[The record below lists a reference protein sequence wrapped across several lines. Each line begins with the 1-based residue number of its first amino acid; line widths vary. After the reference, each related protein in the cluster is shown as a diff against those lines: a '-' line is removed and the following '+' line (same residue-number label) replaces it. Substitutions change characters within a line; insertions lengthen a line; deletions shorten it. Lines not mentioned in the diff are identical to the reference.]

1 MRSEE
6 EMMAL
11 IRDFVAADPNI
22 RVAVLMGSR
31 ANPDVEK
38 DVFQDYDVGC
48 YVANVDAYRTDRTF
62 LEHFGEIMIMQIPE
76 DKDDPPPASDGHYGY
91 LMQFT
96 DGNRID
102 LGFLP
107 IESLSERPGSLTK
120 VLIDKDGIAGDLSP
134 PSDRDFLPEEP
145 TEKAFDDCC
154 NEFWWVCP
162 YVAKTLWR
170 EELIPSKSLIEE
182 ILRPQLMKMVTWY
195 FGLKTGFRK
204 APGKDA
210 RYVKSALE
218 PELWAKLEGTYV
230 DSKFENIWASL
241 FAMVDLFRTISRYVV
256 NTCGFGYPEEDDRR
270 VTEHLRHV
278 RQLPKDAKEIYP

>member
-102 LGFLP
+102 LGF
-107 IESLSERPGSLTK
+107 
-120 VLIDKDGIAGDLSP
+120 A
-134 PSDRDFLPEEP
+134 SDR
-145 TEKAFDDCC
+145 
-154 NEFWWVCP
+154 
-162 YVAKTLWR
+162 
-170 EELIPSKSLIEE
+170 
-182 ILRPQLMKMVTWY
+182 IL
-195 FGLKTGFRK
+195 
-204 APGKDA
+204 
-210 RYVKSALE
+210 E
-218 PELWAKLEGTYV
+218 
-230 DSKFENIWASL
+230 
-241 FAMVDLFRTISRYVV
+241 
-256 NTCGFGYPEEDDRR
+256 
-270 VTEHLRHV
+270 
-278 RQLPKDAKEIYP
+278 